1 MKDKKQKQSKFMKIA
16 TIPLKVL
23 GKARDLY
30 VKSITGCAT
39 RTSYGHS
46 MSMPNGQLPKSHS
59 MGSTMSSDGG
69 DDYGD
74 LIRAASVRSL
84 GHKNEI
90 DMLLQ
95 QMKQQQQQQQQQK
108 QLPKSVSV
116 GMGFMGRI
124 EEENG
129 EDEGS
134 VDGSKRGAKADLYPR
149 SRSYAVAERT
159 PAF

>member
-1 MKDKKQKQSKFMKIA
+1 MRTKKQKQSKLMKIVS
-16 TIPLKVL
+16 TPLRVL

-39 RTSYGHS
+39 RTYGHS
-46 MSMPNGQLPKSHS
+46 RSMPKGELPKSYS
-59 MGSTMSSDGG
+59 MGSTISSASAG

-95 QMKQQQQQQQQQK
+95 QHKEEQQKK

-124 EEENG
+124 DEENG
-129 EDEGS
+129 DEEGS
-134 VDGSKRGAKADLYPR
+134 VGGSKRADMYPR
-149 SRSYAVAERT
+149 SRTVAGRSSGA
-159 PAF
+159 AF